1 MEVWLDLLRRMTP
14 GEKLAATFRLT
25 DLALRAMD
33 AEVRAK
39 YPDATGR
46 EVKMRVA
53 SRHLSRELMIA
64 AYDWDPLANG
74 ELVTE
79 DLPTYSVRLD
89 LDYVYRWA
97 EQCGVAN
104 LLQGKV
110 E

>member
-39 YPDATGR
+39 YPDATGH

-64 AYDWDPLANG
+64 AYDWDPLAHG
-74 ELVTE
+74 RARHRGPA
-79 DLPTYSVRLD
+79 DLQRSSGSGLRLP
-89 LDYVYRWA
+89 V
-97 EQCGVAN
+97 G
-104 LLQGKV
+104 
-110 E
+110 